1 MGINEL
7 TEHVNNSIQVATKK
21 ICLKN
26 KIKSN
31 KIDSHTQNLIKKSR
45 NRESED
51 YREINKKIKKERT
64 ILIKKILKISGGKIP
79 EI

>member
-51 YREINKKIKKERT
+51 YRETNKKIKKD
-64 ILIKKILKISGGKIP
+64 LKG
-79 EI
+79 EDNTY